1 MRLTLKTK
9 VVLLALIPIV
19 LFALVI
25 SGAAVKILQNLAE
38 KEVAETR
45 ERLMQESRTLLENY
59 SQIAI
64 GSVQTLYEE
73 SAQGDMQKRALAI
86 DILSKITYGEDGYF
100 FGHDSNVVR
109 LFRGTSSKDVG
120 VSLNDR
126 QDPNGVY
133 TNRELVRVAK
143 DSKRPAITP

>member
-59 SQIAI
+59 SQIAGVCQRSCRVDHSFTQLPSALLQASQ
-64 GSVQTLYEE
+64 GSVLHP
-73 SAQGDMQKRALAI
+73 R
-86 DILSKITYGEDGYF
+86 
-100 FGHDSNVVR
+100 
-109 LFRGTSSKDVG
+109 
-120 VSLNDR
+120 
-126 QDPNGVY
+126 
-133 TNRELVRVAK
+133 
-143 DSKRPAITP
+143 

>member
-73 SAQGDMQKRALAI
+73 SAQGDMQKRAQAI

-100 FGHDSNVVR
+100 FGFAAPVQR
-109 LFRGTSSKDVG
+109 T
-120 VSLNDR
+120 
-126 QDPNGVY
+126 
-133 TNRELVRVAK
+133 
-143 DSKRPAITP
+143 